1 MTEAVR
7 VSRRGRALLL
17 TGATTRYAIEPR
29 GEYVFGIVEGRPM
42 RAWRGGR
49 EHWVRPG
56 DLVAWDA
63 SDAHR
68 GASVD
73 GPWRSRLM
81 IVEADEL
88 LTGVRFPEPV
98 IADRRLARVF
108 ASAHAELEAP
118 GAPLA
123 HETVLAEVLLAFVAR
138 SAGVRP
144 AGREDRAVRVALE
157 VLGER
162 PERNVPLDE
171 LAAAAGVDKYRL
183 LRAFRAQVG
192 MPPHAWLLT
201 RRLRLARRMLEAGA
215 PIAETAAATGFADQS
230 HLTRHFRRS
239 LGFTPGAYRRHFAQ

>member
-1 MTEAVR
+1 VTDTVR
-7 VSRRGRALLL
+7 LSRRGRALLL
-17 TGATTRYAIEPR
+17 TGTTTGYAIEPR
-29 GEYVFGIVEGRPM
+29 GEYVFGIVEDRPM

-56 DLVAWDA
+56 ELVAWDA

-98 IADRRLARVF
+98 IADHRLARAF
-108 ASAHAELEAP
+108 AAAHAALEAP
-118 GAPLA
+118 GDALA
-123 HETVLAEVLLAFVAR
+123 HDTVLADALLAFVAR
-138 SAGVRP
+138 SSGVPP
-144 AGREDRAVRVALE
+144 AGREDRAVRVALA
-157 VLGER
+157 LLADQ
-162 PERNVPLDE
+162 PERNVSLDE
-171 LAAAAGVDKYRL
+171 LALAAGVDKYRL

-192 MPPHAWLLT
+192 MPPHAWLVA
-201 RRLRLARRMLEAGA
+201 RRLRLARRMLEGGSA
-215 PIAETAAATGFADQS
+215 IAETAAATGFADQS